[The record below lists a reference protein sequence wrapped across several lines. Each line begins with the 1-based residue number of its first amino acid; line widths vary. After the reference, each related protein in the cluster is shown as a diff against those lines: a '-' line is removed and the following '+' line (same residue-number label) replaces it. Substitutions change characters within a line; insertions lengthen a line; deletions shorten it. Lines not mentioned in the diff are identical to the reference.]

1 MVYQSYRSPL
11 GGQITAGYYISYFYR
26 MKKTRSFLLIPL
38 GLLAILLLSASCK
51 KEEILGKTKFVFGAD
66 LSYVNQILEHGGV
79 YRDNAQI
86 KDPYQIFKDHG
97 ANLVR
102 LRLWHNPAWTKEV
115 YGSAG
120 TKMYNDLADVKVA
133 IRRCK
138 NAGLAVN
145 LDFHYSDTWAGPGK
159 QIIPAAWASAD
170 FEVLVDSVYQY
181 TFQTLKALNDEGLM
195 PEMVQIGNEINSGM
209 LLPLGSYATSGW
221 PNLGRLIN
229 SGIKAVRDASAL
241 SATKTLVILHVAQPE
256 NVNYW
261 FSHITRDGLV
271 TDFDILG
278 FSYYSKWSNVPINA
292 ISQQVADFKKSFNK
306 QVMMVETTYPWTG
319 ANADGYNN
327 IYNSGDAVT
336 GYPFTNAGQ
345 LKYLTDLTQ
354 AITDGGGMGIMVWE
368 PAWIS
373 SSAKDLW
380 GTGSAWDNCTFFD
393 FGWNVNQGI
402 DFMKSKY

>member
-1 MVYQSYRSPL
+1 
-11 GGQITAGYYISYFYR
+11 
-26 MKKTRSFLLIPL
+26 
-38 GLLAILLLSASCK
+38 
-51 KEEILGKTKFVFGAD
+51 
-66 LSYVNQILEHGGV
+66 
-79 YRDNAQI
+79 
-86 KDPYQIFKDHG
+86 
-97 ANLVR
+97 
-102 LRLWHNPAWTKEV
+102 
-115 YGSAG
+115 
-120 TKMYNDLADVKVA
+120 
-133 IRRCK
+133 
-138 NAGLAVN
+138 
-145 LDFHYSDTWAGPGK
+145 
-159 QIIPAAWASAD
+159 
-170 FEVLVDSVYQY
+170 
-181 TFQTLKALNDEGLM
+181 
-195 PEMVQIGNEINSGM
+195 M
-209 LLPLGSYATSGW
+209 L
-221 PNLGRLIN
+221 
-229 SGIKAVRDASAL
+229 
-241 SATKTLVILHVAQPE
+241 
-256 NVNYW
+256 NYW

-354 AITDGGGMGIMVWE
+354 AITNGGGMGIMVWE